1 MKTIKSLIIIK
12 EKEKMKKF
20 NWLMAAVVALSLM
33 GCDGGSE
40 YTRQGKKLASQLDK
54 SVEKQDTAAALAA
67 DEAIREAEKQ
77 ILELNDSAA
86 IADFREA
93 LRESR
98 QRNAAYL
105 TSIRVK
111 NGIEKEAAVDV
122 VKEDVMKGNI
132 SIEAVT
138 ASIDSVLAQ
147 EGKKN

>member
-1 MKTIKSLIIIK
+1 
-12 EKEKMKKF
+12 MKKF
-20 NWLMAAVVALSLM
+20 NWLMATVVALSLM
-33 GCDGGSE
+33 GCDSGSE

-67 DEAIREAEKQ
+67 DDAIREAEKQ